1 MLSYRSAGESHGPA
15 IVAVLE
21 GMPAGLAIDVDAV
34 DAELARRQSG
44 FGRGARMRIERDRVA
59 IRAGMVRGRTT
70 GAPLLL
76 EIANRDASLATRPP
90 LHRPRPGHVDLAG
103 ALKYLTDD
111 ARPVLERA
119 SARETCGRVAA
130 GAVVGQLLGR
140 FGVRTFS
147 GVDGLGGVAAPIDA
161 GAPLD
166 RLRRARDRSE
176 VRCPDRAASVRMR
189 AAVVAAAR
197 AGDSL
202 GGTFVVIADG
212 VPPGLGSCAQ
222 WDERLDGRL
231 ARAVMSIP
239 AIKGVEIG
247 WGFAAAAHRGSEV
260 HDEIFWGARSRRFGG
275 VVRGSDRAG
284 GLEGGITNGERIVL
298 RAAMK
303 PISTLR
309 RPLHSID
316 LRSRRAARA
325 AFERADVCAV
335 PAASVVGEAMVLLEL
350 GRAFLQK
357 FGGDTLLEIDAA
369 WSSWRRELRRRFHPV
384 GRRRGAPATR
394 S

>member
-1 MLSYRSAGESHGPA
+1 
-15 IVAVLE
+15 
-21 GMPAGLAIDVDAV
+21 
-34 DAELARRQSG
+34 
-44 FGRGARMRIERDRVA
+44 VA
-59 IRAGMVRGRTT
+59 IRAGVVRGRTT

-76 EIANRDASLATRPP
+76 EIANRDASLATKPP
-90 LHRPRPGHVDLAG
+90 LHRPRPGHADLAG
-103 ALKYLTDD
+103 AFKYLTDD

-119 SARETCGRVAA
+119 SARETCVRVAA
-130 GAVVGQLLGR
+130 GAIVAQLLAR
-140 FGVRTFS
+140 YGVTTFS
-147 GVDGLGGVAAPIDA
+147 AVDSLGGVDARVDVTAA
-161 GAPLD
+161 LS

-176 VRCPDRAASVRMR
+176 LACPDAAASVRMR
-189 AAVVAAAR
+189 AAIVAAAR

-202 GGTFVVIADG
+202 GGTFVVLADQ

-247 WGFAAAAHRGSEV
+247 WGFEAARRLGSQV
-260 HDEIFWGARSRRFGG
+260 HDEILWAEHAGRFGQ
-275 VVRGSDRAG
+275 VARGSDRAG
-284 GLEGGITNGERIVL
+284 GLEGGITNGQRLLV

-309 RPLHSID
+309 RPLRSID
-316 LRSRRAARA
+316 LRTRRASAA

-335 PAASVVGEAMVLLEL
+335 PAAAVVGEAMVRFEL
-350 GRAFLQK
+350 GRAFLAK
-357 FGGDTLLEIDAA
+357 FGGDTLVEIDACFA
-369 WSSWRRELRRRFHPV
+369 SWLREVRERFSKARRPG
-384 GRRRGAPATR
+384 GRRATR